1 MQNKIF
7 TKVHGVKCDFPDTT
21 GKRGTTTTNN
31 VAQEVLYRKCNCDVT
46 LSQQTKLF
54 INLASSC
61 MGIYLFKR
69 KVRIEL
75 YKEYCTKSHFFL
87 IDNFPRVTNKH
98 LPGHWSVSPQYHKVL
113 AHTRQLIEINNE
125 CGLWSTDRAELER
138 SY

>member
-7 TKVHGVKCDFPDTT
+7 TEVHGVKCDFPDTT

-98 LPGHWSVSPQYHKVL
+98 LPGH
-113 AHTRQLIEINNE
+113 
-125 CGLWSTDRAELER
+125 
-138 SY
+138 